1 MPRSDAVL
9 ACRLFSQREAVN
21 AEGNDY
27 LQMPKKVLITSFST
41 WKPHHRVNSS
51 DELLR
56 HIEVSAHHSL
66 HFLRRLP
73 VDFQEAPRQVMAEFD
88 ALKPDI
94 LICCGMA
101 EERQKLHIESQAT
114 VSEETL
120 TTKIDLHCLT
130 SGLPMTEVSHDAG
143 RFVCNTLYFHMLRHL
158 GRQAQKHH
166 CIFAHV
172 PVLTPKNTQPVK
184 SDFLSIIDRMATL

>member
-1 MPRSDAVL
+1 MTK
-9 ACRLFSQREAVN
+9 E
-21 AEGNDY
+21 
-27 LQMPKKVLITSFST
+27 VLITSFST

-56 HIEVSAHHSL
+56 HIEGTACHSF

-73 VDFQEAPRQVMAEFD
+73 VDFEEAPKQVKARFD
-88 ALKPDI
+88 ELKPDI

-101 EERQKLHIESQAT
+101 EERQELHIESQAT
-114 VSEETL
+114 VDGETL
-120 TTKIDLHCLT
+120 STRVDLHWLT
-130 SGLPMTEVSHDAG
+130 SGLAMTEVSHDAG

-158 GRQAQKHH
+158 GRQPQKYH

-172 PVLTPKNTQPVK
+172 PVLTTENIHPVT
-184 SDFLSIIDRMATL
+184 SDFLSVIDRMTML